1 MFYGFIESLPIEI
14 EEAALIDGANRLT
27 ILWRIVFPLILP
39 GISATAILVS
49 IVAWREFLYP
59 LILTS
64 RDARTLPVVVGE
76 FITEFGINWGELC
89 AFAVITILP
98 MVAFALF
105 SWKYLVRGFTGGG
118 VTG

>member
-1 MFYGFIESLPIEI
+1 MEALSIEI
-14 EEAALIDGANRLT
+14 EEAALIDGASRVT
-27 ILWRIVFPLILP
+27 ILWRIVLPIIAP
-39 GISATAILVS
+39 GIAATAILVS

-59 LILTS
+59 LVLTS

-89 AFAVITILP
+89 AFAMITIVPVTL
-98 MVAFALF
+98 FALF
-105 SWKYLVRGFTGGG
+105 GWKYLVRGFVGGG